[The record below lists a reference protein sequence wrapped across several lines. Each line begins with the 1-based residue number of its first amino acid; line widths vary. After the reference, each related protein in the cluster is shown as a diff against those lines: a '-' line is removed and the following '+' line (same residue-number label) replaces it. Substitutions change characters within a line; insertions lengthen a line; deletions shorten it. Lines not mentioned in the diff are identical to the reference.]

1 MARES
6 EKSGFRTIVLEWDL
20 ITSDVFHALGRAAIR
35 VLLIFM
41 SKRRMK
47 KDITRKQRWVITN
60 NGEIEF
66 TYVEAHGKWGIPR
79 STFQRALEQY
89 CVERA
94 GGLRMLA
101 APGASLGTI
110 EAFFA
115 AMIESMSGDAQACLI
130 TKTCLTRED
139 GDTAVARKVSQHMR
153 NVEKCFQKA
162 VENSVEKGEVRC
174 DDPKRIARFL
184 NMTVQGVSVLARS
197 GTSKKVLR
205 DLVDV
210 SLSVLR

>member
-1 MARES
+1 MTR
-6 EKSGFRTIVLEWDL
+6 
-20 ITSDVFHALGRAAIR
+20 GRPRQFDEQR
-35 VLLIFM
+35 VLGKAAQLFRERGYASTSLQALSQSMDMGEQSIYNAFG
-41 SKRRMK
+41 SKE
-47 KDITRKQRWVITN
+47 QV
-60 NGEIEF
+60 
-66 TYVEAHGKWGIPR
+66 
-79 STFQRALEQY
+79 FQRALEQY